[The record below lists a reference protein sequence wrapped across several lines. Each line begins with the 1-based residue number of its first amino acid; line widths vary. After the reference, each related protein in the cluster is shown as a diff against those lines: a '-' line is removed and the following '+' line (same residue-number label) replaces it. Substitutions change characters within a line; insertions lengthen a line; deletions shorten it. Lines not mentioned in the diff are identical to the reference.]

1 MEEFLWVEK
10 YRPNNIGDCVLPN
23 ELKKT
28 LREFVKDKNIPNL
41 ILSGGPGVGKTTAA
55 KAMLDEIGATSMMIN
70 GSEESGI
77 DVLRTKIKNFAST
90 VSLEGTGRK
99 YIILDEAD
107 YLNPQS
113 TQPALRGFMEEFSN
127 NCGFILTCN
136 YKNRLIPPLHSRC
149 STIDFR
155 ILNSEKP
162 QLAKEF
168 FVRVQD
174 ILNKEKVKFEEKVV
188 AEVLNKYF
196 PDWRRVLNELQRY
209 SASGKIDA
217 GILVN
222 ISEVNINELMQAL
235 KKKEFTV
242 VRKWIVHNLDND
254 PSRIFRRIYDNLYDN
269 VDAATIPHAV
279 IILAEYSYKS
289 AFVADQEINMLAC
302 LTEIMGQVKFK

>member
-1 MEEFLWVEK
+1 
-10 YRPNNIGDCVLPN
+10 
-23 ELKKT
+23 
-28 LREFVKDKNIPNL
+28 
-41 ILSGGPGVGKTTAA
+41 
-55 KAMLDEIGATSMMIN
+55 
-70 GSEESGI
+70 
-77 DVLRTKIKNFAST
+77 
-90 VSLEGTGRK
+90 
-99 YIILDEAD
+99 
-107 YLNPQS
+107 
-113 TQPALRGFMEEFSN
+113 MEEFSN

-149 STIDFR
+149 STIDFT

-209 SASGKIDA
+209 SASGTIDA

-254 PSRIFRRIYDNLYDN
+254 PSRVFRRIYDNLYDN